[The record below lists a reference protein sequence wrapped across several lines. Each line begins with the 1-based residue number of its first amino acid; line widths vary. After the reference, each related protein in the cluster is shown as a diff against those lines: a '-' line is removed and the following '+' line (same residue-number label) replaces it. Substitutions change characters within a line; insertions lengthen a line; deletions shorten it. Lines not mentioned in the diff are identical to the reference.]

1 MFAWITTLAS
11 RTGAWLSPRRVDQE
25 FAHELQAHLDMLTDE
40 NVRRGMTPEQA
51 KRAARIRL
59 GGPTQLKET
68 NRELHGLPYIETF
81 LQDTRY
87 AFRILRKN
95 PGFTAVAVLTLAL
108 GIGANTAIFSVV
120 YTVLLKPL
128 PFTHPDQLFT
138 AFQANTQQ
146 GIAETGCSYPNFEQW
161 RAQNQVFSEMAGI
174 LAHQLTLTGRGEPSV
189 VNTSVVTPELFALL
203 DVKPLAGRIF
213 FSQDGKQGAPPVVLV
228 SEDLWRGRF
237 GADPRIIGTSIDLD
251 KRPFTVIG
259 IIPAAFRTPFF
270 NTKQEVW
277 IPLVQDPVFSTFM
290 PQRGV
295 HLLPALGRLKAGVSV
310 AQAQAEMDAISG
322 RLAAEFPEENSGWT
336 VRLVPLQKEIVG
348 DVRTELLVLLGA
360 VGLVLLIACAN
371 IANLLLTRATSRSKE
386 IAVRTALGAGRLRII
401 RQLLSESAVLGLL
414 GGAVGIALA
423 YWGVKAL
430 SALLPSSLP
439 QMNPIRVDYFVLG
452 FALLLSAI
460 AGVAFGLVPAMFSA
474 NADIQNTLR
483 EGARSGESR
492 KRRRA
497 RSFLA
502 VAEISLA
509 MVLLVTAG
517 LLLRSFARLTSV
529 SPGFDA
535 QHLVEADISLPQFQ
549 YSTPRQW
556 AAFSEELLARI
567 QSDPG
572 LQDSAVVVPRPIV
585 DINVTLPF
593 DIVGTPPLSAGASR
607 TASYVSI
614 SPDYFRVMGIPLLA
628 GRFFNQQD
636 ISSAPR
642 VSIISA
648 AMARLYFPNQDPLGK
663 QITFGFPRGSSGA
676 PREIVGIVGNV
687 RDVALGQNPGAMMYV
702 PFVQAPFWGA
712 NLVVKSTLSTS
723 SVAAAIRQE
732 VQRIDKDLP
741 VTDVARMPD
750 LIDASVAQPRFRMFL
765 LGLFAVMALV
775 LAATGIFGVISYSVS
790 RRTNEIGI
798 RVALGASRNTIL
810 SMILRETLGLTLA
823 GLAVGLPCALAA
835 SHLVGHMLFNV
846 SANDPATLATVAFV
860 LASVAALAGYIPA
873 RRAMRVDPMVALRY
887 E

>member
-1 MFAWITTLAS
+1 VFAWIRVFAS
-11 RTGAWLSPRRVDQE
+11 RTRAWVSPHQVDQE
-25 FAHELQAHLDMLTDE
+25 FEHELDNHLAMLTEE
-40 NVRRGMTPEQA
+40 NLWRGMAPEEA

-59 GGPTQLKET
+59 GGETQLKET
-68 NRELHGLPYIETF
+68 NRELHGLPFLETF
-81 LQDTRY
+81 LRDTRF
-87 AFRILRKN
+87 ALRMLRKN

-120 YTVLLKPL
+120 YAVLLKPL
-128 PFTHPDQLFT
+128 PFRNPDQLFT

-146 GIAETGCSYPNFEQW
+146 AIAETGCSYPNFEEW
-161 RAQNQVFSEMAGI
+161 RAQNHVFSELAGI
-174 LAHQLTLTGRGEPSV
+174 VAHQLTLTGRGEPSV
-189 VNTSVVTPELFALL
+189 VNTSVVTPELFTLL
-203 DVKPLAGRIF
+203 DVKPLTGRVF
-213 FSQDGKQGAPPVVLV
+213 FPQDGKQGAAPVVLV

-237 GADPRIIGTSIDLD
+237 GADPKIIGTSIDLD

-295 HLLPALGRLKAGVSV
+295 HLLPALVRLKAGVSV
-310 AQAQAEMDAISG
+310 VQAQAEMDAISG
-322 RLAAEFPEENSGWT
+322 RLAAEFPAENSGWT

-371 IANLLLTRATSRSKE
+371 IANLLLSRATSRSKE
-386 IAVRTALGAGRLRII
+386 LAVRTALGAGRVRII

-414 GGAVGIALA
+414 GGTVGIALA

-430 SALLPSSLP
+430 SSLLPSSLP

-460 AGVAFGLVPAMFSA
+460 ASVAFGLVPAMFAA
-474 NADIQNTLR
+474 NRDIQNTLR

-492 KRRRA
+492 NRRRA

-502 VAEISLA
+502 IAEISLA

-529 SPGFDA
+529 GPGFDT
-535 QHLVEADISLPQFQ
+535 QHLIKADISLPQFQ
-549 YSTPRQW
+549 YSTPQQW
-556 AAFSEELLARI
+556 AAFSEKFLAGI
-567 QSDPG
+567 QADPG

-585 DINVTLPF
+585 DPNVNLPF
-593 DIVGTPPLSAGASR
+593 DIVGNPPSSEGASR

-614 SPDYFRVMGIPLLA
+614 SPDYFRVMAIPLLA
-628 GRFFNQQD
+628 GRVFNQHD
-636 ISSAPR
+636 VSSAPR
-642 VSIISA
+642 VSIISE
-648 AMARLYFPNQDPLGK
+648 AMARLYFPNQNPLGK
-663 QITFGFPRGSSGA
+663 QITFGFPRGSGGA
-676 PREIVGIVGNV
+676 TREIIGIVGNV
-687 RDVALGQNPGAMMYV
+687 RDVALGQDPGAMMYV
-702 PFVQAPFWGA
+702 PFAQAPLWGA

-732 VQRIDKDLP
+732 VQKIDKDLP
-741 VTDVARMPD
+741 VTDVAKMPD

-775 LAATGIFGVISYSVS
+775 LAASGIFGVISYSVS

-798 RVALGASRNTIL
+798 RVALGASRKTIL
-810 SMILRETLGLTLA
+810 GMILREILIVTIA
-823 GLAVGLPCALAA
+823 GLAVGLPSALAA
-835 SHLVGHMLFNV
+835 SHLVGHMLFHV
-846 SANDPATLATVAFV
+846 SANDPATLAGVAFV
-860 LASVAALAGYIPA
+860 LAAVALLAGYIPA
-873 RRAMRVDPMVALRY
+873 RRAMRVDPMVALRH